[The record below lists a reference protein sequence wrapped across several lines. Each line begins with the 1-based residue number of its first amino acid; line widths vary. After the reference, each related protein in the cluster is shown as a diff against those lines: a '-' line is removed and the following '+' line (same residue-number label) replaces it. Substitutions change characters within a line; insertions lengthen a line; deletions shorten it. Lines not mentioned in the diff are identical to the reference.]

1 MGVLLEP
8 TPEMGTWSVE
18 VFTSS
23 ASFRCSAPADCVD
36 GSGVE
41 APQPGLIADA
51 ELPPLEPGGR
61 RAVFEVPAR
70 ELRPVIAAMDQ
81 VMAEPLYFDHV
92 QHGDLDLGRWTE
104 PVLEGSWLRVPGPVL
119 ESAVRVGY
127 RSIEVSYNHVAELRH
142 HLVDFLNRRCSDDV
156 M

>member
-1 MGVLLEP
+1 VGVLLEP
-8 TPEMGTWSVE
+8 TPEMGIWSVE

-23 ASFRCSAPADCVD
+23 ASFRCRAPADCVD

-41 APQPGLIADA
+41 APRPGPIADA

-61 RAVFEVPAR
+61 PAVFEVPVR
-70 ELRPVIAAMDQ
+70 ELRPVIAAVDQ
-81 VMAEPLYFDHV
+81 VLAEPLYFDHV
-92 QHGDLDLGRWTE
+92 QHGDLDLGRWNE
-104 PVLEGSWLRVPGPVL
+104 PVSEGSWLRVPGPVL

-127 RSIEVSYNHVAELRH
+127 RSIEVSYNHVAELRYH
-142 HLVDFLNRRCSDDV
+142 FVDFLHRSCSDDV